1 MDINSLFKIL
11 REGCPCP
18 TEACT
23 CTYLICV
30 LDTVQDTLLYKLYH
44 QQIEIIFVAIQ
55 GDSYL

>member
-1 MDINSLFKIL
+1 MNSLFQIL
-11 REGCPCP
+11 REVCFCP

-30 LDTVQDTLLYKLYH
+30 LDTVQDTLLYILYH
-44 QQIEIIFVAIQ
+44 QQIEITFVVMQ